1 MRRDWTE
8 DEVRVLAAIYFKAN
22 FSVGDDAR
30 DECRTIAA
38 CFGRTASAIDR
49 QWRNLDAV
57 AKNKTGLNIG
67 NLVKETVTNF
77 LTHPAAYRQLAL
89 HICDEKA
96 WPLVDLIIEGHQ
108 SASNKPLPQE
118 IDENIGKLL
127 QRFAQNLEFKLFPAG
142 SQGFTRQGDIEYD
155 GDRYQVQISAVAV
168 GTKENPSKLVRSKPE
183 DLAGAMSVIMAKVEK
198 RIFGTGRR
206 GFYGAGRATVNGET
220 FQVTVRAFQIS
231 DTKK

>member
-49 QWRNLDAV
+49 QWRNMDAV

-77 LTHPAAYRQLAL
+77 
-89 HICDEKA
+89 
-96 WPLVDLIIEGHQ
+96 
-108 SASNKPLPQE
+108 
-118 IDENIGKLL
+118 
-127 QRFAQNLEFKLFPAG
+127 
-142 SQGFTRQGDIEYD
+142 
-155 GDRYQVQISAVAV
+155 
-168 GTKENPSKLVRSKPE
+168 
-183 DLAGAMSVIMAKVEK
+183 
-198 RIFGTGRR
+198 
-206 GFYGAGRATVNGET
+206 
-220 FQVTVRAFQIS
+220 
-231 DTKK
+231 